1 MAMDGARLA
10 AALPGYDIGE
20 ELGRGAFGVVVAGVQ
35 RALGRHVAIKALPA
49 NLAGD
54 EGLRLRFNAEAR
66 LVASFDHP
74 HVVRVFDYVEQD
86 DLFLLVM
93 ELLSGGTLGDRMDA
107 RALTPQE
114 ACAVALSVAG
124 ALHYAHQRGILHRD
138 VKPANV
144 MFAAD
149 GTAKLGD
156 FGIAK
161 VLESGAGL
169 TATGSIM
176 GTPAFM
182 APEQA
187 TGSELG
193 PPTDVYAAGIVLYQM
208 LAGCLPFD
216 GAGEVIAQL
225 YQHVNQAPRP
235 LREAAPDV
243 PEALVVVVHRALE
256 KDPNDRYATA
266 EDLGLAVAEAAAA
279 ALGPGWL
286 RDAGIPVLTSGSL
299 AAAPPTVTPDPH
311 ATVTTR
317 TVAPAGAVTPSA
329 PGRWAESPS
338 PELPVTRPSPT
349 EPPPPATRK
358 RRAVTIAVVVL
369 VLVGVG
375 LGIAML
381 LDGGD
386 DGNRGE
392 GTSRD
397 EATTST
403 PAPGATS
410 TSVATLSRAA
420 LDRFTR
426 ECEDFQVAPEDC
438 RCIADAAVSAG
449 LAPEPFDAAV
459 DRIVEDGVLINGLEE
474 LFEQCATA

>member
-1 MAMDGARLA
+1 MIPPMAMDGARLA

-35 RALGRHVAIKALPA
+35 RALGRQVAVKALPA
-49 NLAGD
+49 NLAED

-66 LVASFDHP
+66 LVASLDHP

-93 ELLSGGTLGDRMDA
+93 ELLSGGTLGDRMDT

-114 ACAVALSVAG
+114 ACAVAVSVAG

-161 VLESGAGL
+161 VLESSAGL

-187 TGSELG
+187 TGSALG
-193 PPTDVYAAGIVLYQM
+193 PATDVYAAGIVLYQM

-216 GAGEVIAQL
+216 GSGEVIAQL

-243 PEALVVVVHRALE
+243 PTELAAVVHRALE

-279 ALGPGWL
+279 AFGPGWL
-286 RDAGIPVLTSGSL
+286 RDTGIPVLTSGSL
-299 AAAPPTVTPDPH
+299 SAASPTITPDPH

-317 TVAPAGAVTPSA
+317 TVPGAPSPSG
-329 PGRWAESPS
+329 PGVVSPS
-338 PELPVTRPSPT
+338 PEPPVTRPSPT
-349 EPPPPATRK
+349 EPPPTTTRK
-358 RRAVTIAVVVL
+358 RRAVTVTL
-369 VLVGVG
+369 VLIVLGIG
-375 LGIAML
+375 LGLAVFL
-381 LDGGD
+381 GGGDGDGGPSTRRED
-386 DGNRGE
+386 
-392 GTSRD
+392 
-397 EATTST
+397 ATTST
-403 PAPGATS
+403 PPPGASS
-410 TSVATLSRAA
+410 TSVPDLSRAA
-420 LDRFTR
+420 LNRFTR
-426 ECEDFQVAPEDC
+426 ECEQGGVAAEQC
-438 RCIADAAVSAG
+438 QCIADAAASAG
-449 LAPEPFDAAV
+449 LAPERFDAAV
-459 DRIVEDGVLINGLEE
+459 DRLAEDGGLINGLED